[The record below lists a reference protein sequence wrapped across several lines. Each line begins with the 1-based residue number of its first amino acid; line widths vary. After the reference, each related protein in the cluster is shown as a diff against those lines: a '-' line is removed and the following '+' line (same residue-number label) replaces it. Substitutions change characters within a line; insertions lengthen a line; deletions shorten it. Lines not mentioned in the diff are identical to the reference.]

1 MAESRSEIY
10 DVTAKATYLSRS
22 ASYVLHRASL
32 AAYEMELF
40 ENLKIPE

>member
-10 DVTAKATYLSRS
+10 DVTAKVTYLSRS
-22 ASYVLHRASL
+22 ASYVLHRAS

-40 ENLKIPE
+40 ENLKIQE